1 MDTTLAD
8 PLVGRLL
15 DGRYQVEALV
25 ALGGMATV
33 YRAIDTRLDRR
44 VALKVMH
51 ADLARDE
58 DFVGRFIGEA
68 KSAARLSHPNVVS
81 VYDQGRDGPYPYLA
95 MEYLPGRTLR
105 DLLGE
110 RGWCPPREALAI
122 MVPLLSGLAAA
133 HTAGI
138 VHRDVKPENVLIA
151 PDGHL
156 KVVDFGLA
164 RALSVSSQT
173 RTGVIIGTVAYLAPE
188 QVTGTSADAR
198 TDVYAAGIVLF
209 ELLTGV
215 KPHTGDGPLAVA
227 YKHVNETVPAPSRF
241 VQGIPPEVDRLVL
254 QATSRDPR
262 GRPADAADF
271 LRLIYDVVRGLPD
284 DGRWAAPAAAWPGT
298 GPAAHRAT
306 GYGATG
312 YGATGGPGYGGTGY
326 GAPGYGA
333 PGYGAPGYGG
343 ENHTQVL
350 GIPGDGQTVIAGRD
364 DPGGHDGYGGT
375 GGHRRKRR
383 VWLLVALLAVLVF
396 AAAGGAGWWY
406 TQGGYT
412 TVPAVAGMTDGAAV
426 TALRA
431 DGFIVRMGAPVT
443 DNDARAGMVARTVP
457 AVGGRVHKG
466 SAITIIPSAG
476 PRMIKV
482 PDVSGQ
488 PLADAQQALR
498 NGGLAPGQVR
508 KVPSGSVDAGIV
520 VSTQPAA
527 GLSSPQQT
535 PIAITV
541 SAGPPLPDFRGQDQQ
556 SIQQWASQNGIT
568 LSVQQDT
575 GSSQPQG
582 TITWQSPAP
591 GTPITVNE
599 TVTIKVSAGPPQ
611 VAIPNVDGMGIGEA
625 RQKLMKLGFGVT
637 VNRFGPFNEVFAHSP
652 HDQAPKGS
660 TITIDA
666 GF

>member
-15 DGRYQVEALV
+15 DRRYQVEALV

-33 YRAIDTRLDRR
+33 FRAIDTRLDRR

-58 DFVGRFIGEA
+58 DFVDRFIGEA

-110 RGWCPPREALAI
+110 RGWFPPREALAI

-133 HTAGI
+133 HRAGI

-188 QVTGTSADAR
+188 QVTGISADAR

-209 ELLTGV
+209 ELLTGT
-215 KPHTGDGPLAVA
+215 KPHTGDSPLAVA
-227 YKHVNETVPAPSRF
+227 CKHVNETVPEPSRF
-241 VQGIPPEVDRLVL
+241 VDTVPPQVDRLVE

-262 GRPADAADF
+262 GRPADAAEF
-271 LRLIYDVVRGLPD
+271 LRLVNDVMRTLPD
-284 DGRWAAPAAAWPGT
+284 DGRW
-298 GPAAHRAT
+298 
-306 GYGATG
+306 
-312 YGATGGPGYGGTGY
+312 GGP
-326 GAPGYGA
+326 APGYGA
-333 PGYGAPGYGG
+333 PGYSAPGYGAAGYSG
-343 ENHTQVL
+343 ENQTAVL
-350 GIPGDGQTVIAGRD
+350 GVPGDGRTVIAGRD
-364 DPGGHDGYGGT
+364 DLGGHGSGA
-375 GGHRRKRR
+375 HPRRRR
-383 VWLLVALLAVLVF
+383 AVLLALLAALVF

-406 TQGGYT
+406 TQAGYT
-412 TVPAVAGMTDGAAV
+412 KVPAVAGMTDGAAV

-431 DGFIVRMGAPVT
+431 DGFTVRMGSAVI
-443 DNDARAGMVARTVP
+443 DNNAKAGAVARTAP
-457 AVGGRVHKG
+457 AVGARVRKG
-466 SAITIIPSAG
+466 SAVTLIPSAG

-488 PLADAQQALR
+488 QLASAEQALR
-498 NGGLAPGQVR
+498 NAGLTPGQVR
-508 KVPSGSVDAGIV
+508 KVPSGAVDAGIV
-520 VSTQPAA
+520 VGTQPAA
-527 GLSSPQQT
+527 GLSSPQPT
-535 PIAITV
+535 PIVITV
-541 SAGPPLPDFRGQDQQ
+541 SEGPPLPSFVGQDQQ
-556 SIQQWASQNGIT
+556 NIQQWAAQNGIT
-568 LSVQQDT
+568 LNVQQDT

-582 TITWQSPAP
+582 IITRQSAAA
-591 GTPITVNE
+591 GTPITANE
-599 TVTIKVSAGPPQ
+599 TVTIGVSAGPPQ
-611 VAIPNVDGMGIGEA
+611 VAIPNVDGMRIGEA
-625 RQKLMKLGFGVT
+625 RQKLMKLGFSVT
-637 VNRFGPFNEVFAHSP
+637 VNRFGPFNKVYGYSP
-652 HDQAPKGS
+652 NGKAPNGS
-660 TITIDA
+660 TITLDA

>member
-1 MDTTLAD
+1 MDATLAD

-110 RGWCPPREALAI
+110 RGWFPPREALAI

-271 LRLIYDVVRGLPD
+271 LRLVYDVVRGLPD

-298 GPAAHRAT
+298 GPAAHRAA
-306 GYGATG
+306 GYGAM
-312 YGATGGPGYGGTGY
+312 
-326 GAPGYGA
+326 
-333 PGYGAPGYGG
+333 GYGAPGYGG

-364 DPGGHDGYGGT
+364 GPGGYGGYGGT

-383 VWLLVALLAVLVF
+383 AWLLVALLAVLVF

-431 DGFIVRMGAPVT
+431 GGFTVRMGEAVT
-443 DNDARAGMVARTVP
+443 DDNARAGTVARTVP
-457 AVGGRVHKG
+457 AVGGRVHRG

-488 PLADAQQALR
+488 QLAGAQQALR
-498 NGGLAPGQVR
+498 NAGLTPGPVR

-535 PIAITV
+535 PIAMTV
-541 SAGPPLPDFRGQDQQ
+541 SEGPPLPDFRGQDQQ

-568 LSVQQDT
+568 LNVQQDT

-582 TITWQSPAP
+582 AITRQSPAP
-591 GTPITVNE
+591 GTPLTVNE
-599 TVTIKVSAGPPQ
+599 TVTIGVSAGPPQ

-625 RQKLMKLGFGVT
+625 RQKLMKLGFDVT
-637 VNRFGPFNEVFAHSP
+637 VNRFGPFNKVFAYSP

-660 TITIDA
+660 TISIDA

>member
-110 RGWCPPREALAI
+110 RGWFPPREALAI

-271 LRLIYDVVRGLPD
+271 LRLVYDVVRGLPD

-298 GPAAHRAT
+298 RPAAHGAT

-312 YGATGGPGYGGTGY
+312 YGATGGPGYGAMGY
-326 GAPGYGA
+326 AA
-333 PGYGAPGYGG
+333 AGYGG
-343 ENHTQVL
+343 ENRTDVL

-364 DPGGHDGYGGT
+364 DPGGHDGYGGA

-406 TQGGYT
+406 THGGYT
-412 TVPAVAGMTDGAAV
+412 TVPAVAGMTDGAAA

-431 DGFIVRMGAPVT
+431 DGFTVRMGAAVT
-443 DNDARAGMVARTVP
+443 DNTARAGTVARTVP

-466 SAITIIPSAG
+466 SAIIIIPSAG

-488 PLADAQQALR
+488 QLADAQQALR
-498 NGGLAPGQVR
+498 NAGLTPGQVR
-508 KVPSGSVDAGIV
+508 KVASGSVDAGIV

-541 SAGPPLPDFRGQDQQ
+541 SEGPPLPDFRGQDQQ

-568 LSVQQDT
+568 LNVQQDT

-582 TITWQSPAP
+582 TITRQSPARP
-591 GTPITVNE
+591 
-599 TVTIKVSAGPPQ
+599 
-611 VAIPNVDGMGIGEA
+611 
-625 RQKLMKLGFGVT
+625 R
-637 VNRFGPFNEVFAHSP
+637 RSP
-652 HDQAPKGS
+652 S
-660 TITIDA
+660 TRR
-666 GF
+666 

>member
-33 YRAIDTRLDRR
+33 YRGIDTRLDRR

-110 RGWCPPREALAI
+110 RGWFPPREALAI

-173 RTGVIIGTVAYLAPE
+173 RTGMIIGTVAYLAPE

-209 ELLTGV
+209 ELLTGA

-262 GRPADAADF
+262 GRPVGAADF
-271 LRLIYDVVRGLPD
+271 LRLVYDVVRGLPD

-298 GPAAHRAT
+298 GPAAP
-306 GYGATG
+306 GATG
-312 YGATGGPGYGGTGY
+312 YGATGGPGYGAMGY
-326 GAPGYGA
+326 GAA
-333 PGYGAPGYGG
+333 GYGG

-364 DPGGHDGYGGT
+364 DPGGYDGYGGT

-383 VWLLVALLAVLVF
+383 VWLLVGLLAVLVF

-412 TVPAVAGMTDGAAV
+412 TVPAVAGMTDSAAA

-431 DGFIVRMGAPVT
+431 DGFTVRMGAAVT
-443 DNDARAGMVARTVP
+443 DNNARAGTVARTVP
-457 AVGGRVHKG
+457 AAAAASTSDRR
-466 SAITIIPSAG
+466 SPSSRPPG
-476 PRMIKV
+476 P
-482 PDVSGQ
+482 G
-488 PLADAQQALR
+488 
-498 NGGLAPGQVR
+498 
-508 KVPSGSVDAGIV
+508 
-520 VSTQPAA
+520 
-527 GLSSPQQT
+527 
-535 PIAITV
+535 
-541 SAGPPLPDFRGQDQQ
+541 
-556 SIQQWASQNGIT
+556 
-568 LSVQQDT
+568 
-575 GSSQPQG
+575 
-582 TITWQSPAP
+582 
-591 GTPITVNE
+591 
-599 TVTIKVSAGPPQ
+599 
-611 VAIPNVDGMGIGEA
+611 
-625 RQKLMKLGFGVT
+625 
-637 VNRFGPFNEVFAHSP
+637 
-652 HDQAPKGS
+652 
-660 TITIDA
+660 
-666 GF
+666 

>member
-110 RGWCPPREALAI
+110 RGWFPPREALAI

-133 HTAGI
+133 HSAGI

-215 KPHTGDGPLAVA
+215 KPHTGDGPLTVA

-241 VQGIPPEVDRLVL
+241 IQGIPPEVDRLVL
-254 QATSRDPR
+254 QATSRDPN

-271 LRLIYDVVRGLPD
+271 LRLVYDVMRGLPD
-284 DGRWAAPAAAWPGT
+284 DDRWAGPAVAWPGT
-298 GPAAHRAT
+298 GPAAHGAT

-312 YGATGGPGYGGTGY
+312 YGATAGPGYG
-326 GAPGYGA
+326 AKE
-333 PGYGAPGYGG
+333 YGAPGYGG

-350 GIPGDGQTVIAGRD
+350 GIPGDGRTVIAGRD
-364 DPGGHDGYGGT
+364 EPGGYGGT

-406 TQGGYT
+406 TQGRYT

-431 DGFIVRMGAPVT
+431 DGFSVRMGPAVT
-443 DNDARAGMVARTVP
+443 DNNARAGTVARTMP

-488 PLADAQQALR
+488 QLAEAQRALR
-498 NGGLAPGQVR
+498 NTGLTPGQVR
-508 KVPSGSVDAGIV
+508 KVASGSVDAGIV

-541 SAGPPLPDFRGQDQQ
+541 SKGPPLPDFRGQDQQ
-556 SIQQWASQNGIT
+556 TIQQWASQNGIT
-568 LSVQQDT
+568 LNVRQDT

-582 TITWQSPAP
+582 TITGQSPAP

-599 TVTIKVSAGPPQ
+599 TVTIGVSAGPPQ

-625 RQKLMKLGFGVT
+625 RQKLMKLGFDVT
-637 VNRFGPFNEVFAHSP
+637 VNRFGPFNKVFAYSP
-652 HDQAPKGS
+652 HDQAPNGS

>member
-1 MDTTLAD
+1 MDTTLVD

-110 RGWCPPREALAI
+110 RGRCPPREALAI

-133 HTAGI
+133 HAAGI

-271 LRLIYDVVRGLPD
+271 LRLVYDVVRGLPD

-298 GPAAHRAT
+298 GPAAHGAT

-312 YGATGGPGYGGTGY
+312 YGATGGPGYGAVGY
-326 GAPGYGA
+326 GAPGF
-333 PGYGAPGYGG
+333 GG

-364 DPGGHDGYGGT
+364 DPGGYDGS

-383 VWLLVALLAVLVF
+383 LWLLVALLALLVF
-396 AAAGGAGWWY
+396 ATAGGAGWWY
-406 TQGGYT
+406 AQGGYT
-412 TVPAVAGMTDGAAV
+412 TVPAIAGMTDGAAA

-431 DGFIVRMGAPVT
+431 DGFTVRMGAAVT
-443 DNDARAGMVARTVP
+443 ENNARAGTVARTVP
-457 AVGGRVHKG
+457 AVGGRVRKG

-488 PLADAQQALR
+488 QLAGAQQALR
-498 NGGLAPGQVR
+498 NAGLTPGQVR
-508 KVPSGSVDAGIV
+508 KVASGSVDAGIV
-520 VSTQPAA
+520 VSTRPAA
-527 GLSSPQQT
+527 GLSSPQRT
-535 PIAITV
+535 PIAIAV
-541 SAGPPLPDFRGQDQQ
+541 SEGPPLPDFRGQDQQ

-568 LSVQQDT
+568 LNVQQDT
-575 GSSQPQG
+575 GSSQPPG
-582 TITWQSPAP
+582 TITRQSPAP

-599 TVTIKVSAGPPQ
+599 TVTIGVSAGPPQ

-625 RQKLMKLGFGVT
+625 RQKLMKLGFDVT
-637 VNRFGPFNEVFAHSP
+637 VNRFGPFNKVFAYSP
-652 HDQAPKGS
+652 QDQAPKGS
-660 TITIDA
+660 TVTIDA